1 MRVFVISIQKVIYYE
16 RHKMK
21 IKQLLACSLIIS
33 TAMMTGCSSESISL
47 SSGEAS
53 TEVEKNDESTKDA
66 SEDIEAKDKA
76 SESEEA
82 STTDEA
88 TEDDE
93 KVEATDTESL
103 LQQFLDDEIEAT
115 SIYEDGTERT
125 FKYSDLPHDED
136 DWECFSYDD
145 DCFVDLDNDDENELI
160 LNGPYGGMYLDARD
174 GKVYVLAEGE
184 GTAGTLSYVEYEN
197 LIYIVH
203 ADTSHGGRQ
212 MYLFDRYE
220 DGEVVESFSLSAE
233 YWDNDFDYYDQDSD
247 FTFKDEKITMEEYET
262 LCKEL
267 FGHKTKTEWMRDSA
281 IYEGENFDYSQEK
294 IINDGSDKFYE
305 KLEGCF
311 DSYYYPE
318 DNNGNSGTLSI
329 FLNDSYEYTL
339 RDLYK
344 NGDYRF
350 ISSESDIEY
359 FIGCSICLK
368 YPETV
373 SENGDATF
381 TYYVIT
387 CYDYY
392 VHVYKADENYENLEY
407 LYTGWVKY

>member
-1 MRVFVISIQKVIYYE
+1 
-16 RHKMK
+16 MK

-53 TEVEKNDESTKDA
+53 TEVEKNDESNKDA

-82 STTDEA
+82 LTTDEA

-93 KVEATDTESL
+93 KVEATDTESR

-125 FKYSDLPHDED
+125 FKYSDLPHEED
-136 DWECFSYDD
+136 DWESYSYDD

-184 GTAGTLSYVEYEN
+184 GTAGTLSYAQYED
-197 LIYIVH
+197 LTYIVH
-203 ADTSHGGRQ
+203 SDTSHGGRQ
-212 MYLFDRYE
+212 IHIFDRYE
-220 DGEVVESFSLSAE
+220 DGEVFEALR
-233 YWDNDFDYYDQDSD
+233 
-247 FTFKDEKITMEEYET
+247 
-262 LCKEL
+262 KEIL
-267 FGHKTKTEWMRDSA
+267 GYKTKTEWMRDSA

-318 DNNGNSGTLSI
+318 DNNGNSGTLSL

-359 FIGCSICLK
+359 FIGRSICLK

-392 VHVYKADENYENLEY
+392 VHVYEADENYENLEY

>member
-1 MRVFVISIQKVIYYE
+1 
-16 RHKMK
+16 MK

-53 TEVEKNDESTKDA
+53 TEVEKNDESNKDA
-66 SEDIEAKDKA
+66 SEDKEAKDKA

-125 FKYSDLPHDED
+125 FKYSDLPHEDD
-136 DWECFSYDD
+136 DWESYSYDD

-184 GTAGTLSYVEYEN
+184 GTAGTLSYAEYEG

-203 ADTSHGGRQ
+203 SDTSHGGRQ
-212 MYLFDRYE
+212 IHIFDRYE
-220 DGEVVESFSLSAE
+220 DGEVVETFNLCAE

-247 FTFKDEKITMEEYET
+247 FTFKDEKITMEEFEA
-262 LCKEL
+262 LRKEIL
-267 FGHKTKTEWMRDSA
+267 GYKTKTEWMRDSA

-318 DNNGNSGTLSI
+318 DNNGNSGTLSL

-359 FIGCSICLK
+359 FIGRSICLK

-392 VHVYKADENYENLEY
+392 VHVYEADENYENLEY